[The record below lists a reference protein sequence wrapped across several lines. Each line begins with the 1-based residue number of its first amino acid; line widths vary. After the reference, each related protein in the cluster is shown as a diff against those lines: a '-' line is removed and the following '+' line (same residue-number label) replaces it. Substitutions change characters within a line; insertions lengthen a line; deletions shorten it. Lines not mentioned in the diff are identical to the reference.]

1 MQTVDILRSQSSHNS
16 AGQRVYDR
24 GIEETYSGVMY
35 PQYSQLSADIDAPA
49 SGIEAGGGVVS
60 PMTSKSVKTPKK
72 KKNPIAAFTSS
83 LPIIGGGGTDT
94 TGQGEVVHS
103 DLNKTHALIG
113 ALIGGVIGYA
123 YKKDVA
129 WALGGAAVG
138 YMGTNLYETKSI
150 FG

>member
-1 MQTVDILRSQSSHNS
+1 MLFRS
-16 AGQRVYDR
+16 
-24 GIEETYSGVMY
+24 
-35 PQYSQLSADIDAPA
+35 
-49 SGIEAGGGVVS
+49 
-60 PMTSKSVKTPKK
+60 
-72 KKNPIAAFTSS
+72 
-83 LPIIGGGGTDT
+83 
-94 TGQGEVVHS
+94 
-103 DLNKTHALIG
+103 HALIG